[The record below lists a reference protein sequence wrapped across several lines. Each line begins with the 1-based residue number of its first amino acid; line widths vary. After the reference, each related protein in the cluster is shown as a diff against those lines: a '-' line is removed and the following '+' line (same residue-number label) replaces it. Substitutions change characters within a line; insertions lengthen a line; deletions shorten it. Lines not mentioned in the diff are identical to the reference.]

1 MVSAGGV
8 VYRMGETGV
17 EVVICGRTRPLM
29 WGLPKGTPEKDETRE
44 ETALREVNEET
55 GLEIAIEQYIGDIE
69 YWFSL
74 PNDGVRCC
82 KKVLYY
88 LMNTTGGDVS
98 LHDHEF
104 DSVRWLPAEEALT
117 VLTYQNEVG
126 IVEDALSLVSKKS
139 RAS

>member
-1 MVSAGGV
+1 VSAGGV

-17 EVVICGRTRPLM
+17 EVVVCGRTRPLM

-88 LMNTTGGDVS
+88 LMNPTGGDVS
-98 LHDHEF
+98 LHDHE
-104 DSVRWLPAEEALT
+104 L
-117 VLTYQNEVG
+117 
-126 IVEDALSLVSKKS
+126 IVCGGSPPKKPLRCLRTRTRS
-139 RAS
+139 E